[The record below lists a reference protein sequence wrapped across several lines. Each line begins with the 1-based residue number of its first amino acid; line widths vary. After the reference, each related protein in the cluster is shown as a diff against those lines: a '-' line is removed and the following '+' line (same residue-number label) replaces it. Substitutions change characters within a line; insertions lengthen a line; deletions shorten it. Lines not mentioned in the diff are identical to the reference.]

1 MTVLCKIMM
10 HFYLNATCIFGQP
23 ISIRC
28 GRVKKKK
35 EKKNVVR
42 NMERLLQK
50 RWIRNYELGQM

>member
-35 EKKNVVR
+35 REKKR
-42 NMERLLQK
+42 CEEYGKAFAEEMD
-50 RWIRNYELGQM
+50 